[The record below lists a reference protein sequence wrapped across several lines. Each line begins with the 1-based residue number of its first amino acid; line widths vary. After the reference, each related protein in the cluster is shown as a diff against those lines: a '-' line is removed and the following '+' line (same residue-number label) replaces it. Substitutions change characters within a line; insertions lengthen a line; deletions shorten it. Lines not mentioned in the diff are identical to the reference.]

1 MNFFLASTLF
11 AVVILVYWFILE
23 LFAMLFRATGL
34 PDDKARFQV
43 LSMLT
48 GAGFTTRESEM
59 LISTKAR
66 RKLSQATMLFGYVFN
81 VTIVSA
87 LVNLFMSLKWTQ
99 VNDIVFKN
107 LFPLAIACLLLILC
121 RVRFVRK
128 KIDRALSKLAGRIVH
143 DDSINTIFLMDYIGH
158 AAIANVILREV
169 PAFLQG
175 KPLSESGLRSEHNI
189 MVMLVERDGY
199 KVEAATAG
207 TVFMPGDRLTVF
219 GNYKEIKSVFRANER
234 FL

>member
-1 MNFFLASTLF
+1 MNFFIASTLF

-43 LSMLT
+43 LSILT

-66 RKLSQATMLFGYVFN
+66 RKLSSATMMFGYVFN

-99 VNDIVFKN
+99 LDDIVFGN
-107 LFPLAIACLLLILC
+107 MLPVIIACILIVLC
-121 RVRFVRK
+121 RVRTVRK
-128 KIDRALSKLAGRIVH
+128 QIDRILSILAGRIVH
-143 DDSINTIFLMDYIGH
+143 DDSANTILLMDYIGH
-158 AAIANVILREV
+158 DSIANVILREV
-169 PAFLQG
+169 PPSLQNL
-175 KPLSESGLRSEHNI
+175 PLSESGLRSEHNI

-199 KVEAATAG
+199 KVEPATAG
-207 TVFMPGDRLTVF
+207 TVFLPGDRLTVF
-219 GNYKEIKSVFRANER
+219 GNYKVIKSVFRANER
-234 FL
+234 FA